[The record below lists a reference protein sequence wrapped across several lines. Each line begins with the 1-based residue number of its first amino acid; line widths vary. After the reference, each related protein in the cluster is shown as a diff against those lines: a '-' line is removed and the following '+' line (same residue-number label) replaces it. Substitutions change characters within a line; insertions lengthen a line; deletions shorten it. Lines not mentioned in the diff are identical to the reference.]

1 DLVQQAKIPTRTVS
15 IRDMKIFNMI
25 NPNIAKNL
33 KIWFDEYMN
42 YVEEATKTSSRNQSL
57 QQYAEIF
64 FTMKNFTNELQ
75 DAFYSYVRTVI
86 EVNEGT
92 EISTINAKDFV
103 EIAGSFY
110 GLDKVCHDTGYHSM
124 IDNIVKDF
132 RDDDIRFGQIV
143 NKINYDNDLVEVQT
157 VNGHVYRSQ
166 SVLITVPLG
175 VLKGRQI
182 MFNPTLP
189 QWKLNSIDRIG
200 NGLLNKVVLVWDKAW
215 WNSTNYFLRYHTPK
229 PSRFSNRNNPNKWND
244 RPSLISLVMGNEAN
258 RIETLTNEQV
268 VNEVLNEL
276 QKMFP
281 NQSIP
286 MPIES
291 FVTRRKSDPFS
302 NGSYSYISQ
311 YQTYEDMIYI
321 SKPIADKLLFAGE
334 ATAQEWYGYAHG
346 ALLSA

>member
-1 DLVQQAKIPTRTVS
+1 KIDYKKSKDVFDSRDITETQVLVIGAGISGLEAARLLKQNGVQTLVIEARNRTGGRIWTIQSKNGDIIDLGANSIHGIDGSIPHGFLSNPLWDLVQQAKIPTCTVS
-15 IRDMKIFNMI
+15 LRDMKIFNMI
-25 NPNIAKNL
+25 NPNIAENL

-64 FTMKNFTNELQ
+64 FTVKNFTNELQ

-110 GLDKVCHDTGYHSM
+110 GLDKVCHDTGYHSI

-157 VNGHVYRSQ
+157 VNGHAYRSQ
-166 SVLITVPLG
+166 YVLITVPLG

-200 NGLLNKVVLVWDKAW
+200 NGLLNKVVLVWNKA
-215 WNSTNYFLRYHTPK
+215 
-229 PSRFSNRNNPNKWND
+229 
-244 RPSLISLVMGNEAN
+244 
-258 RIETLTNEQV
+258 
-268 VNEVLNEL
+268 
-276 QKMFP
+276 
-281 NQSIP
+281 
-286 MPIES
+286 
-291 FVTRRKSDPFS
+291 
-302 NGSYSYISQ
+302 
-311 YQTYEDMIYI
+311 
-321 SKPIADKLLFAGE
+321 
-334 ATAQEWYGYAHG
+334 
-346 ALLSA
+346 